1 LPVWRKFLLEKEC
14 EKAEWIEWKPNGG
27 NFRNDRAR
35 KEGEMLTLRKNWF
48 VCLLAILTI
57 VAIPLVW
64 MSELFAAAPGSMKSI
79 TGSSAVVAAAT
90 GAAGKPRAGLPAMI
104 SMGSLAPG
112 TATHAWATGLADLVT
127 KNTPMRLLIESHPGP
142 GAVFPLMEKGS
153 IDLEGCPSPEQY
165 WAFHGD
171 HGYKG
176 PSGGKGYK
184 GLRLLFMDAVY
195 VVGLVTGAD
204 TGLKTTRDLKG
215 KRIALV
221 SPVLLSAYLSIQ
233 ASVANGGWTE
243 KDVVYV
249 PVGSASEGKKLNV
262 ERKVDAS
269 SHPLGAADVEE
280 ISAARGGARFLAL
293 DPSPE
298 ARKRAQQFHP
308 AIPQLI
314 KAGTATG
321 VPEDT
326 WLNTFR
332 NAVAS
337 WETLPD
343 EAAYAILEALL
354 NNIEKYKKV
363 HVLLKD
369 LTPQK
374 LATVEAG
381 VPFHPGAV
389 KFYKEKGLWTDELE
403 NHQKALL
410 ERRR

>member
-1 LPVWRKFLLEKEC
+1 
-14 EKAEWIEWKPNGG
+14 
-27 NFRNDRAR
+27 
-35 KEGEMLTLRKNWF
+35 MLTFRKNWF
-48 VCLLAILTI
+48 FCLLAGLTL
-57 VAIPLVW
+57 VATPLVCL
-64 MSELFAAAPGSMKSI
+64 SELFAATPGAMKSI
-79 TGSSAVVAAAT
+79 MGPSAVVAAAP
-90 GAAGKPRAGLPAMI
+90 GAGAKPKAGLPPI
-104 SMGSLAPG
+104 LSMSSLAPG

-127 KNTPMRLLIESHPGP
+127 KNTPMKLLIESYPGP
-142 GAVFPLMEKGS
+142 AVAFPLMEKGD
-153 IDLEGCPSPEQY
+153 IDLVGCPSPEQY
-165 WAFHGD
+165 WAFHAD

-195 VVGLVTGAD
+195 VVGLVAGAD
-204 TGLKTTRDLKG
+204 TGLRTTRDLKG

-221 SPVLLSAYLSIQ
+221 APVLLSAYLSIQ

-280 ISAARGGARFLAL
+280 ISAARGGARFLSL

-343 EAAYAILEALL
+343 EAAYAILEALW
-354 NNIEKYKKV
+354 NNMEKYQKV
-363 HVLLKD
+363 HVLLRD
-369 LTPQK
+369 LTQK
-374 LATVEAG
+374 RLATVEAC
-381 VPFHPGAV
+381 VPYHPGAV

-403 NHQKALL
+403 NLQRSLL
-410 ERRR
+410 QGKR

>member
-1 LPVWRKFLLEKEC
+1 
-14 EKAEWIEWKPNGG
+14 
-27 NFRNDRAR
+27 
-35 KEGEMLTLRKNWF
+35 MLTLRKNWF
-48 VCLLAILTI
+48 LCLLAGLT
-57 VAIPLVW
+57 VFAIPLTW
-64 MSELFAAAPGSMKSI
+64 SNDGPAATPGAMKPI
-79 TGSSAVVAAAT
+79 TGPPTVVAATT
-90 GAAGKPRAGLPAMI
+90 GTVAKPKPGLPPII

-127 KNTPMRLLIESHPGP
+127 KNTPMKLLIESYPGP
-142 GAVFPLMEKGS
+142 GAVFPMMEKGK
-153 IDLEGCPSPEQY
+153 IDLEGCPSPEVY

-171 HGYKG
+171 YGYKE

-184 GLRLLFMDAVY
+184 GLRLLFMDALY
-195 VVGLVTGAD
+195 IVGLVAGAD
-204 TGLKTTRDLKG
+204 AGIKTTRDLKG

-221 SPVLLSAYLSIQ
+221 SPVLLSAHLSIQ

-243 KDVVYV
+243 KDVLYV
-249 PVGSASEGKKLNV
+249 PAGSASEGKKLNV
-262 ERKVDAS
+262 EKKVDAS

-280 ISAARGGARFLAL
+280 IAAARGGARFISL

-298 ARKRAQQFHP
+298 ARKRAKKFHP

-337 WETLPD
+337 WDTFPD
-343 EAAYAILEALL
+343 EAAYAILEALW
-354 NNIEKYKKV
+354 NNMEKYQKV
-363 HVLLKD
+363 HILLRDMTK
-369 LTPQK
+369 QK
-374 LATVEAG
+374 LATTEAT

-389 KFYKEKGLWTDELE
+389 KFYKEKGLWTNELE
-403 NHQKALL
+403 NLQRSLL
-410 ERRR
+410 QGER